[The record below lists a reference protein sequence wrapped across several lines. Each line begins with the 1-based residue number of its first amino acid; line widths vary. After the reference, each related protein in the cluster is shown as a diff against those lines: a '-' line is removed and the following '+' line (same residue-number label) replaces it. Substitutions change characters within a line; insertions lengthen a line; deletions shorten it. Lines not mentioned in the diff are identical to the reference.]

1 MIHGEDEDLK
11 IHVSLCQERYLQ
23 LEARITKIEEKL
35 EEISDK
41 INQNK
46 VDLSR
51 ILIGATSTLMAGL
64 LGLITTI
71 LMKF

>member
-1 MIHGEDEDLK
+1 MIHGEDQDLK
-11 IHVSLCQERYLQ
+11 IHVSLCSERYLK

-35 EEISDK
+35 EEISLN

-46 VDLSR
+46 ADLSR
-51 ILIGATSTLMAGL
+51 ILIGATSTIFAGI